1 MYFFVTSYLVI
12 KHHLVKDGKRSGN
25 VFIQYFEHSIEFDI
39 LGEKQ
44 IMLESVCN
52 VVFVLHCVLKTD
64 ANIAAGNIYCSLVY
78 FVYAVFVFV
87 FVFVYVQCCV
97 CKTDA
102 NIAAGNIAQTSEPG
116 IGSRVVPTLL
126 NEQAIK

>member
-1 MYFFVTSYLVI
+1 MYI
-12 KHHLVKDGKRSGN
+12 
-25 VFIQYFEHSIEFDI
+25 
-39 LGEKQ
+39 
-44 IMLESVCN
+44 
-52 VVFVLHCVLKTD
+52 
-64 ANIAAGNIYCSLVY
+64 
-78 FVYAVFVFV
+78 VYAVFVFV
-87 FVFVYVQCCV
+87 FLYVQCCV